1 MLKRKG
7 FATLSGI
14 LLAISIIAPF
24 SFAKTDADT
33 FTGNPTFRVL
43 YSFDVSPNGDATY
56 VYADFIYHNDYR
68 ASGYFSMSFISS
80 GAYSYAI
87 FDGYGV
93 TSIDGRAPTGTGYRI
108 VDGTFEDTGY
118 FVIRV
123 IWRNTNSFWSSTQLR
138 NPTNAMD
145 LTFTATTTYAN
156 GSSSELT
163 LLSRMTNYLQT
174 LATTGMT
181 VDTTAIQTLL
191 SQIITNQQ
199 TIIANQTLNPAAS
212 DVVDDNDDLIDQG
225 TDVIGDYDDL
235 VSTFDSDF
243 GDQQEEMTDILQNTS
258 LTAFSDAAIWFTQ
271 QLASLYSSMGDMQ
284 ILVTMPLLLGI
295 ALFFIGRGALAF
307 RSPESTIDSTNT
319 VQVWGDD
326 GRLRDSYFVHN
337 LVETTRKKGIDR
349 PWLRRRR

>member
-24 SFAKTDADT
+24 SFTKVNAD
-33 FTGNPTFRVL
+33 FIGNPTFRVL

-80 GAYSYAI
+80 GAYSYGV

-93 TSIDGRAPTGTGYRI
+93 TDIDGRAPTGTGYRI
-108 VDGTFEDTGY
+108 VDGHFDDTGY

-145 LTFTATTTYAN
+145 LTFNAQTTYAN
-156 GSSSELT
+156 GSSSELA

-174 LATTGMT
+174 LVNTGMT

-199 TIIANQTLNPAAS
+199 TIITNQTLNPAAS

-271 QLASLYSSMGDMQ
+271 QLGSLYTSMGDMA
-284 ILVTMPLLLGI
+284 ILVTLPLILGV
-295 ALFFIGRGALAF
+295 ALFFIGRGSIVF
-307 RSPESTIDSTNT
+307 RAPNVETVTQTWTTNT
-319 VQVWGDD
+319 DQNGYKSS
-326 GRLRDSYFVHN
+326 SYTSN
-337 LVETTRKKGIDR
+337 RSITRRHRGWQGPKK
-349 PWLRRRR
+349 WW